1 LAQTDAEVQIMGSME
16 AYNEEV
22 SAFNDELDFN
32 DFENTYSDEDWPEE
46 EHDFDSIMQYNNFY
60 AEGPFEHSTSE
71 EVVSPPA

>member
-1 LAQTDAEVQIMGSME
+1 EEVEEIRPEESPVDVFDEELVGLAQTDAEVQIMGSME

-46 EHDFDSIMQYNNFY
+46 EHDFDSIMQ
-60 AEGPFEHSTSE
+60 
-71 EVVSPPA
+71 